1 MLKHFTLIAAVLL
14 LASCSK
20 LTMENYQKVKVG
32 MKYDDVVA
40 LIGTP
45 ESCKEDLG
53 TRRCVWG
60 DEDGDKYIKIN
71 FISEAAVMFSH
82 KGLK

>member
-1 MLKHFTLIAAVLL
+1 MLKQLIVTVAVLL

-32 MKYDDVVA
+32 MKYDEVVD
-40 LIGTP
+40 LIGSP
-45 ESCKEDLG
+45 KECNEDLG

-60 DEDGDKYIKIN
+60 DEDGKHVKIN
-71 FISEAAVMFSH
+71 FINEAAVMFSH
-82 KGLK
+82 KGLN

>member
-1 MLKHFTLIAAVLL
+1 MLKHFILLVALVLITG
-14 LASCSK
+14 CSK

-32 MKYDDVVA
+32 MKYDEVVE

-45 ESCKEDLG
+45 AKCNEDLG

-82 KGLK
+82 KGLN